1 MTPLKD
7 VNILTQKNIV
17 VNEIK
22 AKILYLGLTY
32 DNVLNII
39 FVVVQI
45 LRWIHAV
52 R

>member
-22 AKILYLGLTY
+22 AKILINFKKNL
-32 DNVLNII
+32 II
-39 FVVVQI
+39 NNKKEAISFLFI
-45 LRWIHAV
+45 NR
-52 R
+52 